1 MSNTNDTA
9 DRSNDDDVYQ
19 APDVKHHYADDNE
32 VLRRLSNNDPDIA
45 GLSVALQDEYSGNDD
60 DWMENVGSAISQ
72 STHLRTLTIVDDSD
86 GRPPYGLPSFFMGL
100 AKNRSIEHLTF
111 HQFNHRYLNIFT
123 TLAPFFE
130 HNPNLRCIE
139 ITSCTNFVG
148 KLSFLNSAL
157 AKTKHLK
164 RLDLSKND
172 IGDAETSKFIKALS
186 EMTRLQE
193 ALSELCLAGNH
204 IKTKSCKCLNDWLS
218 RRGSQIQRLYLQNND
233 LNNDCIKVL
242 TSGLVAN
249 NFIKYVD
256 LGNQTAVTAAGWQT
270 FFQTALMDPK
280 CSLESIGLSGNNID
294 DAGATALG
302 NALAV
307 NNRVKTLDISLWDT
321 PITLQGWRGLNHVCK
336 HPIWLWKNSTSVGV
350 ISLTRGQL

>member
-1 MSNTNDTA
+1 M
-9 DRSNDDDVYQ
+9 
-19 APDVKHHYADDNE
+19 
-32 VLRRLSNNDPDIA
+32 
-45 GLSVALQDEYSGNDD
+45 
-60 DWMENVGSAISQ
+60 
-72 STHLRTLTIVDDSD
+72 
-86 GRPPYGLPSFFMGL
+86 
-100 AKNRSIEHLTF
+100 TF

-204 IKTKSCKCLNDWLS
+204 IKIKSCKCLNDWLS

>member
-1 MSNTNDTA
+1 
-9 DRSNDDDVYQ
+9 
-19 APDVKHHYADDNE
+19 
-32 VLRRLSNNDPDIA
+32 
-45 GLSVALQDEYSGNDD
+45 
-60 DWMENVGSAISQ
+60 MENVGSAISQ

-186 EMTRLQE
+186 EMPGLQE
-193 ALSELCLAGNH
+193 ALSELIL
-204 IKTKSCKCLNDWLS
+204 
-218 RRGSQIQRLYLQNND
+218 
-233 LNNDCIKVL
+233 
-242 TSGLVAN
+242 
-249 NFIKYVD
+249 
-256 LGNQTAVTAAGWQT
+256 
-270 FFQTALMDPK
+270 P
-280 CSLESIGLSGNNID
+280 
-294 DAGATALG
+294 
-302 NALAV
+302 
-307 NNRVKTLDISLWDT
+307 NRVDGS
-321 PITLQGWRGLNHVCK
+321 
-336 HPIWLWKNSTSVGV
+336 
-350 ISLTRGQL
+350 